1 LCNNAYFLLSVIFDG
16 ANKIP
21 LNRLGLYFLDKKK
34 VDEGE
39 ASVEFVLAVLR
50 QHEIEFE
57 RIIAQLE
64 FLVDTVNK
72 LSLRSLQQPKRN
84 HYSETICYF

>member
-1 LCNNAYFLLSVIFDG
+1 M
-16 ANKIP
+16 
-21 LNRLGLYFLDKKK
+21 FLDKMK
-34 VDEGE
+34 VDQGK

-64 FLVDTVNK
+64 LLVDTVNELSDK
-72 LSLRSLQQPKRN
+72 LPQK
-84 HYSETICYF
+84 IKKD

>member
-1 LCNNAYFLLSVIFDG
+1 MLIFYSRCYFDG

-21 LNRLGLYFLDKKK
+21 LNRWGCMFLDKMK
-34 VDEGE
+34 VDQGE

-72 LSLRSLQQPKRN
+72 LSDKLPQK
-84 HYSETICYF
+84 IKKD

>member
-1 LCNNAYFLLSVIFDG
+1 MCNNAYFLLSVIFDG

-72 LSLRSLQQPKRN
+72 LSDKLPQK
-84 HYSETICYF
+84 IKKD

>member
-1 LCNNAYFLLSVIFDG
+1 M
-16 ANKIP
+16 
-21 LNRLGLYFLDKKK
+21 FLDKMN
-34 VDEGE
+34 VDQGK

-64 FLVDTVNK
+64 LLVDTVNELTDK
-72 LSLRSLQQPKRN
+72 LPQK
-84 HYSETICYF
+84 IKKD

>member
-1 LCNNAYFLLSVIFDG
+1 M
-16 ANKIP
+16 
-21 LNRLGLYFLDKKK
+21 K

-57 RIIAQLE
+57 RIIVQLE
-64 FLVDTVNK
+64 FLVDKVNELSDK
-72 LSLRSLQQPKRN
+72 LPQK
-84 HYSETICYF
+84 IKKD

>member
-1 LCNNAYFLLSVIFDG
+1 M
-16 ANKIP
+16 
-21 LNRLGLYFLDKKK
+21 FLDKMK
-34 VDEGE
+34 VDQGK

-64 FLVDTVNK
+64 YLVDTVNELSDK
-72 LSLRSLQQPKRN
+72 LPQK
-84 HYSETICYF
+84 IKKD